1 MSEIKFDWLT
11 DWPTDQPTNQPTDQP
26 TDQLTYQ
33 PTNWPTDQPTDQLTD
48 QPTNQQTDRL
58 TDWQTDWLTD
68 WLTRDFCFKTFTSL
82 HSVLAMALQD
92 CLNKGDIPEWMVKGR
107 TVLIQKYPAKGTV
120 ANNYRPIA
128 CLPLMWKL
136 LSGIFADKIYDHL
149 LMNSFLPY
157 EQKGCRKGV
166 RGTKDQL
173 LKWWRSRGSQEC
185 GIID

>member
-1 MSEIKFDWLT
+1 
-11 DWPTDQPTNQPTDQP
+11 
-26 TDQLTYQ
+26 
-33 PTNWPTDQPTDQLTD
+33 
-48 QPTNQQTDRL
+48 
-58 TDWQTDWLTD
+58 
-68 WLTRDFCFKTFTSL
+68 
-82 HSVLAMALQD
+82 MALQD

-173 LKWWRSRGSQEC
+173 LIDKAMLKEVKRFRKNVVMVYIDYRKVYHMVPHSWILEMMEVRGVARLW
-185 GIID
+185 DH